1 MATYRRTITISL
13 EAKHAGKTLAAQQL
27 SGTGVN
33 IGAEITATFTDLGG
47 GSYLLTSSAF
57 DDRAEAIKIY
67 VSGQSSTVLALAALE
82 HARAAT
88 DVDATTDG
96 LTVAN
101 GKVRAVAVDAHAI
114 MPASAK
120 VVLAANQP
128 DYKPAKAGDAM
139 TLTTN
144 ERAAIA
150 SQVQAQ
156 IANDT
161 DSERVLK
168 SINTGIA
175 AAAKSAAAAASSAND
190 AKVAAEAASVDALA
204 AAEAAESAD
213 DKADQVLT
221 RLGQAPR
228 EKTVTGT
235 FSICVPGGK
244 TAAAG
249 VEVWVTN
256 QAGEAIAGPVTSDAA
271 GLARFTIAPT
281 RPGVLYY
288 VQVKSDRYTFADYPK
303 AFIVTPE
310 DGFTI
315 ISGPRPPRA

>member
-1 MATYRRTITISL
+1 MATYTRTIAISL
-13 EAKHAGKTLAAQQL
+13 APEHAGKTLAAQQL
-27 SGTGVN
+27 SGTAVN

-57 DDRAEAIKIY
+57 DDTAKAIKVY
-67 VSGQSSTVLALAALE
+67 VSGQSSTVLALATLE
-82 HARAAT
+82 YAGAAI
-88 DVDATTDG
+88 DIASTTDG
-96 LTVAN
+96 STVAN

-114 MPASAK
+114 PSASAK
-120 VVLAANQP
+120 VMLSADQP

-139 TLTTN
+139 MLTTN

-161 DSERVLK
+161 GRERVLEAIK
-168 SINTGIA
+168 TGIA

-190 AKVAAEAASVDALA
+190 AKVAAETASVDAAA
-204 AAEAAESAD
+204 AAESAESAD
-213 DKADQVLT
+213 DKADQVLA
-221 RLGQAPR
+221 RLGQAPH

-235 FSICVPGGK
+235 FSICTPGGQ

-256 QAGEAIAGPVTSDAA
+256 QAGDVIAGPVTSDAA

-281 RPGVLYY
+281 RPGVPYY
-288 VQVKSDRYTFADYPK
+288 LQVKSDRYTFVDYPK

-315 ISGPRPPRA
+315 IPGPRHPPA